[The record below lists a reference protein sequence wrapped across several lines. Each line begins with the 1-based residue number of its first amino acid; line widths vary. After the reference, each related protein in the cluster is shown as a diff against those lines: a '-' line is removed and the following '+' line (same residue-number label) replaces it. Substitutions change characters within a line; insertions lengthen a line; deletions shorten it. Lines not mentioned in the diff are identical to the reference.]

1 MAEYIL
7 PIQRLIEEFRKIPG
21 VGAKTAAR
29 YAFAVL
35 NFTDNQ
41 AERFADAIVGVKRD
55 VYKCPICH
63 GLSSNE
69 DACDIC
75 SSPERDSSVV
85 CVVEDAKALM
95 SIERIRDYRG
105 RYHVLD
111 AVLSPIKGIG
121 PKQIGLEK
129 LVARIADEN
138 IEEVIVATNPTI
150 EGDATAMLIM
160 RTLSPLGIRVT
171 RPALGIPVGADIEYA
186 DEITLARAIKA
197 RNTLDS

>member
-1 MAEYIL
+1 MSEYL
-7 PIQRLIEEFRKIPG
+7 APIEALIEQFRHLPG
-21 VGAKTAAR
+21 VGRKTAAR
-29 YAFAVL
+29 FALSVL
-35 NFTDNQ
+35 DMSREACEDFAGALLDAKDRIHRCERCNNLTDLPLCTIC
-41 AERFADAIVGVKRD
+41 ADESRARVI
-55 VYKCPICH
+55 
-63 GLSSNE
+63 
-69 DACDIC
+69 
-75 SSPERDSSVV
+75 

-111 AVLSPIKGIG
+111 AVLSPMKGIG

-129 LVARIADEN
+129 LVARIADED

-160 RTLSPLGIRVT
+160 RTLTPLGVKVT

>member
-1 MAEYIL
+1 MSEYL
-7 PIQRLIEEFRKIPG
+7 APIEVLIEKFRTLPG
-21 VGAKTAAR
+21 VGRKTAAR
-29 YAFAVL
+29 FALSVL
-35 NFTDNQ
+35 DMTNEQCEDFAQALLDAKSKIHRCPRCQNLTDLPL
-41 AERFADAIVGVKRD
+41 
-55 VYKCPICH
+55 CSIC
-63 GLSSNE
+63 LDESR
-69 DACDIC
+69 ARVI
-75 SSPERDSSVV
+75 